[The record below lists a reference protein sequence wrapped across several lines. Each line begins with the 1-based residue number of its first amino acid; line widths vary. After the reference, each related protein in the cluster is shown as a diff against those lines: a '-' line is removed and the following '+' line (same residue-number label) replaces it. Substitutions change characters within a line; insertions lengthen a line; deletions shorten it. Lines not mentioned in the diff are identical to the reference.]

1 MIPGTER
8 PLQRDLGDYQD
19 VNLNVVVRVLKN
31 CLQKGFLSSNVG
43 SGTSVAYDVATR
55 ISVQIPAEE
64 EKPVELEE
72 IVRKLKRWF

>member
-31 CLQKGFLSSNVG
+31 CLQKGFLSSSVG